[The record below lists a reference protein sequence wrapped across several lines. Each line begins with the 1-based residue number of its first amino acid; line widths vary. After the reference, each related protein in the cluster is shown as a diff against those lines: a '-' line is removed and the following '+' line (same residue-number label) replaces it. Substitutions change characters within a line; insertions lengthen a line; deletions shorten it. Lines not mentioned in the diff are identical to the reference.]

1 MENEI
6 RMIADCHNHSTQSPD
21 GENTVK
27 EMAQRAVELGIEH
40 YTITDHLEINKFYDE
55 EFLYEEPVRES
66 SVLVP
71 QVIREFEGK
80 LDMHYGVELGQPL
93 HDMKLTERMLDSYDY
108 EFIIGSCHMVKGWDD
123 FYYLD
128 YQKTDPYYLLGLY
141 FDEVLQM
148 AEWGRFDV
156 LGHLTY
162 PLRYIQGDFGI
173 KIDMSRYE
181 NIIEEIFRTLVKNG
195 MGIEIN
201 SSGLRQKIGVT
212 MPDEHYV
219 SLYKKCGGEI
229 ITVGSD
235 AHRASD
241 LGKGIRE
248 SIALAKKC
256 GFDKIYYYKNRKPVG
271 VNID

>member
-1 MENEI
+1 
-6 RMIADCHNHSTQSPD
+6 MIADCHNHSTQSPD
-21 GENTVK
+21 GENTVR

-141 FDEVLQM
+141 FDEVLEM

-219 SLYKKCGGEI
+219 NLYKKCGGEI